1 MWGCSRNWVRRRR
14 IERNCGVTPC
24 CCDVYVRTGSVIN
37 VIAQESPPEAHT
49 LASKRSGEADPS
61 ILSAAITVATVVLL
75 ISIGLVVFEADLH
88 VLMAAA
94 LLIVSLSAMSFA
106 RRTPEDIGRAMAQG
120 IWEAKGA
127 LLIFVLI
134 GALIAALMASGT
146 VATLIDAGLR
156 LIQPGWF
163 LPAALVLCCLMSI
176 ATGTAWGTAGTAGVV
191 LMGIGAASGLPLPLV
206 AGVVVSGACFGDKM
220 SPISDT
226 TNLAAMA
233 ARTDLYQ
240 HIRSMVMTT
249 GPTFVL
255 VLIGYGLAGR
265 YVGAKVIPAD
275 DLRVFSEAI
284 ESSYV
289 LGWVTLIPLA
299 VMVGLSLLRVD
310 ARLSM
315 TASIVSAGVVAVLVQ
330 HVAVGDWLQALWRPA
345 GMHTGVEVLDELFGR
360 GGVTSMWW
368 TLLLSLEAL
377 ALGGVLSRF
386 GYIRVLIH
394 GMLGAIQRVG
404 SLVSA
409 TIIGAFLCNIG
420 MGEAYMSIILGGQL
434 FREKYEAMGVDS
446 AVLSR
451 SLEEGA
457 TLTTPLIPWTTAG
470 IFFAATLGV
479 PTLSFLPYAWL
490 NLLNPVVGIAFAYLG
505 WGLWRHTKTPLKP
518 VA

>member
-265 YVGAKVIPAD
+265 YVVAKVIPAD
-275 DLRVFSEAI
+275 DLRVFSDAI
-284 ESSYV
+284 GSSYV

-345 GMHTGVEVLDELFGR
+345 GVHTGVAVLDELFGR

>member
-275 DLRVFSEAI
+275 DLRVLSDAI
-284 ESSYV
+284 GSSYV

-330 HVAVGDWLQALWRPA
+330 HVAVGDWLQTLWRPA
-345 GMHTGVEVLDELFGR
+345 GVHTGVAVLDELFGR

-434 FREKYEAMGVDS
+434 FREKYEAMGVDP

>member
-284 ESSYV
+284 ESSYA

-330 HVAVGDWLQALWRPA
+330 HVAVEDWLQALWRPA
-345 GMHTGVEVLDELFGR
+345 GVHTGVAVLDELFGR

>member
-1 MWGCSRNWVRRRR
+1 M
-14 IERNCGVTPC
+14 
-24 CCDVYVRTGSVIN
+24 YVRTGSVIN

-275 DLRVFSEAI
+275 DLRVFSDAI
-284 ESSYV
+284 GSSYV

-345 GMHTGVEVLDELFGR
+345 GVHTGVAVLDELFGR

>member
-1 MWGCSRNWVRRRR
+1 MWGCSRNWVRGRR

-275 DLRVFSEAI
+275 DLRVFSDAI
-284 ESSYV
+284 GSSYV

-345 GMHTGVEVLDELFGR
+345 GVHTGVAVLDELFGR

-434 FREKYEAMGVDS
+434 FHEKYEAMGVDS

>member
-1 MWGCSRNWVRRRR
+1 MIG
-14 IERNCGVTPC
+14 GG
-24 CCDVYVRTGSVIN
+24 VYVRTGSVFI

-49 LASKRSGEADPS
+49 LAPKGSGAADPG

-75 ISIGLVVFEADLH
+75 ISIGLVLFEADLH
-88 VLMAAA
+88 VLMAVA
-94 LLIVSLSAMSFA
+94 LVLVSVSAMGFA
-106 RRTPEDIGRAMAQG
+106 GRTPRDILRAMAQG

-134 GALIAALMASGT
+134 GALIAALMAAGT

-191 LMGIGAASGLPLPLV
+191 LMGIGAASGLPLALV

-233 ARTDLYQ
+233 ARTGLYQ
-240 HIRSMVMTT
+240 HIRSMLMTT

-255 VLIGYGLAGR
+255 VLIAYGLAGR
-265 YVGAKVIPAD
+265 HFGARVIPAHD
-275 DLRVFSEAI
+275 VQVFSDAI
-284 ESSYV
+284 AAHYA

-299 VMVGLSLLRVD
+299 VMVGLSVLRVD
-310 ARLSM
+310 ARISM
-315 TASIVSAGVVAVLVQ
+315 AVTIAVAGVVAVLVQ
-330 HVAVGDWLQALWRPA
+330 QVAVGDWLQALWRPA
-345 GMHTGVEVLDELFGR
+345 GVDTGVEVLDGLFGR

-368 TLLLSLEAL
+368 TLVLSLEAL

-394 GMLGAIQRVG
+394 GMLGAIRRVG

-409 TIIGAFLCNIG
+409 TIIGALLCNIG

-434 FREKYEAMGVDS
+434 FREKYEEMGIDS

-490 NLLNPVVGIAFAYLG
+490 NLLNPLVGIAFAYLG
-505 WGLWRHTKTPLKP
+505 WGLWRHAKTPLSA

>member
-1 MWGCSRNWVRRRR
+1 M
-14 IERNCGVTPC
+14 
-24 CCDVYVRTGSVIN
+24 YVRTGSVIN

-75 ISIGLVVFEADLH
+75 ISIGLVVFQADLH

-275 DLRVFSEAI
+275 DLRVFSDAI
-284 ESSYV
+284 GSSYV

-345 GMHTGVEVLDELFGR
+345 GVHTGVAVLDELFER

-434 FREKYEAMGVDS
+434 FCEKYEAMGVDS

>member
-1 MWGCSRNWVRRRR
+1 M
-14 IERNCGVTPC
+14 
-24 CCDVYVRTGSVIN
+24 YVRTGSVIN

-206 AGVVVSGACFGDKM
+206 AGAVVSGACFGDKM

-275 DLRVFSEAI
+275 DLRVFSDAI
-284 ESSYV
+284 GSSYA

-330 HVAVGDWLQALWRPA
+330 HVAVADWLQALWRPA
-345 GMHTGVEVLDELFGR
+345 GVHTGVAVLDELFGR

-434 FREKYEAMGVDS
+434 FREKYEEMGIDS

>member
-1 MWGCSRNWVRRRR
+1 M
-14 IERNCGVTPC
+14 
-24 CCDVYVRTGSVIN
+24 
-37 VIAQESPPEAHT
+37 
-49 LASKRSGEADPS
+49 
-61 ILSAAITVATVVLL
+61 TVATVVLL

-163 LPAALVLCCLMSI
+163 LPAASVLCCLMSI

-275 DLRVFSEAI
+275 ELRVFSDAI
-284 ESSYV
+284 GSSYV

-345 GMHTGVEVLDELFGR
+345 GVHTGVAVLDELFGR

-434 FREKYEAMGVDS
+434 FREKYEALGVDS